1 MWESKCSHKPLMTV
15 YTDRASSEGKLAHRD
30 RQRMCKPFDP
40 RFYSENIMKPCSG
53 CTGIFTAVWLVM
65 VTT

>member
-1 MWESKCSHKPLMTV
+1 MTV